1 MILVFGGTTE
11 GRIAVKELEESGS
24 LYFYSTH
31 DGEQHLFVS
40 NGVIISGAMTAEGME
55 TFCRENDIRLIIDAA
70 HPFASELH
78 SNIEKAS
85 KQIKIHVIRFERIY
99 PKRDS
104 RFIWCEDFS
113 DAVEKL
119 KGAKR
124 ILSTA
129 GVKSI
134 GKLKEL
140 EKSGVEVFHRI
151 LNRESSIKLAN
162 SEGVDEA
169 HLCYYSKEEDQSK
182 VLEEINPDAVLLK
195 ESGFSGGYTEK
206 VEAALKKG
214 IKIFVIKRP
223 PLPEEFITVNGPY
236 GMRRM
241 VEKLLPEFYPLHSG
255 LTTGSCATAATIAAA
270 QSLVTGSFPDSVNL
284 LLPDG
289 ETINVET
296 FCTSLGKAYVVKDSG
311 DDPDVTDKMEI
322 HAEVSLLEGSEI
334 EIVGGEGVGKITL
347 PGFDYPPGEA
357 AINKGPRM
365 MIEDNLRELFPKR
378 GFRVTVSVP
387 GGAEIAHRTFNPR
400 LGIEGG
406 ISIIGVSG
414 IIKPFS
420 EEGFINSIRKCMEVA
435 KASGSERVVIN
446 SGAKSEG
453 VLKSFYSSLPPQAFV
468 QYGNK
473 IGDTIAIANEMGF
486 KKISLGIMLGKAV
499 KLAEGN
505 LDTHSSNVTMNRDFI
520 ASVLREA
527 GCPKEVVESA
537 YTITLARELWDIVP
551 METMQSFV
559 NTIIAKCK
567 EACAPLCGKAELTL
581 LLIGENGS
589 VFF

>member
-31 DGEQHLFVS
+31 DGEQHLSVS

-85 KQIKIHVIRFERIY
+85 RHVKVPVIRFERIY

-124 ILSTA
+124 VLSTA

-134 GKLKEL
+134 GKLKDPAE
-140 EKSGVEVFHRI
+140 SGIEVFHRI
-151 LNRESSIKLAN
+151 LERESSINLAKR
-162 SEGVDEA
+162 EGVDEA
-169 HLCYYSKEEDQSK
+169 HICYYSKEEDQSK
-182 VLEEINPDAVLLK
+182 VLEVIKPDALLLK
-195 ESGFSGGYTEK
+195 ESGLSGGYSEK
-206 VEAALKKG
+206 VEAALKMG
-214 IKIFVIKRP
+214 IRIFVIKRP
-223 PLPEEFITVNGPY
+223 PLPEAFITVNGPY

-255 LTTGSCATAATIAAA
+255 LTTGSCATAAAIAAA
-270 QSLVTGSFPDSVNL
+270 TSLVEGTFTNKVSL
-284 LLPDG
+284 LLPNG
-289 ETINVET
+289 ESIPVET
-296 FCTSLGKAYVVKDSG
+296 VNAEAGHAYVVKDSG

-322 HAEVSLLEGSEI
+322 HSRVELLKTSDI
-334 EIVGGEGVGKITL
+334 EIVGGEGVGRITL

-357 AINKGPRM
+357 AINKAPRK
-365 MIEDNLRELFPKR
+365 MIEDNLRARFSNR
-378 GFRVTVSVP
+378 GFKVTVSVP
-387 GGAEIAHRTFNPR
+387 GGEEIAHRTFNPR

-420 EEGFINSIRKCMEVA
+420 EESFVSSIRKCMEVA
-435 KASGSERVVIN
+435 KASNSERVVIN

-453 VLKSFYSSLPPQAFV
+453 CLKRFYNALPPQAFV

-473 IGDTIAIANEMGF
+473 IGDTISIANELGF
-486 KKISLGIMLGKAV
+486 KHISLGIMLGKAV

-520 ASVLREA
+520 GSVLKES
-527 GCPKEVVESA
+527 GCSEEIVNKA
-537 YTITLARELWDIVP
+537 YTITLARELWEIVP
-551 METMQSFV
+551 SENMQSFV
-559 NTIIAKCK
+559 NTVITKCHK
-567 EACAPLCGKAELTL
+567 VCSPNSPNAELTV
-581 LLIGENGS
+581 LLISENGS
-589 VFF
+589 IFF

>member
-31 DGEQHLFVS
+31 DGEQHLSVS

-85 KQIKIHVIRFERIY
+85 RHVKVPVIRFERIY

-124 ILSTA
+124 VLSTA

-134 GKLKEL
+134 GKLKGLAE
-140 EKSGVEVFHRI
+140 SGIEVFHRI
-151 LNRESSIKLAN
+151 LERESSINLAKR
-162 SEGVDEA
+162 EGVDEA
-169 HLCYYSKEEDQSK
+169 HICYYSKEEDQSK
-182 VLEEINPDAVLLK
+182 VLEKIKPDALLLK
-195 ESGFSGGYTEK
+195 ESGLSGGYSEK
-206 VEAALKKG
+206 VEAALKIG
-214 IKIFVIKRP
+214 IRIFVIKRP
-223 PLPEEFITVNGPY
+223 SLPEEFITVNGPY

-255 LTTGSCATAATIAAA
+255 LTTGSCATAAAIAAA
-270 QSLVTGSFPDSVNL
+270 TSLVEGTFTNMVFL
-284 LLPDG
+284 LLPNG
-289 ETINVET
+289 ESIPVET
-296 FCTSLGKAYVVKDSG
+296 VNAEVGHAYVVKDSG

-322 HAEVSLLEGSEI
+322 HSRVELLKTSDI
-334 EIVGGEGVGKITL
+334 EIVGGEGVGRITL

-357 AINKGPRM
+357 AINKAPRK
-365 MIEDNLRELFPKR
+365 MIEDNLRARFSNR
-378 GFRVTVSVP
+378 GFKVTVSVP
-387 GGAEIAHRTFNPR
+387 GGEEIAHRTFNPR

-420 EEGFINSIRKCMEVA
+420 EESFVSSIRKCMEVA
-435 KASGSERVVIN
+435 KASNSERVVIN

-453 VLKSFYSSLPPQAFV
+453 CLKRFYNTLPPQAFV

-473 IGDTIAIANEMGF
+473 IGDTISIANELGF
-486 KKISLGIMLGKAV
+486 KLISLGIMLGKAV

-520 ASVLREA
+520 ASVLKES
-527 GCPKEVVESA
+527 GCSEEIVNKA
-537 YTITLARELWDIVP
+537 YTITLARELWEIVP
-551 METMQSFV
+551 AENMQSFV
-559 NTIIAKCK
+559 NTVITKCHK
-567 EACAPLCGKAELTL
+567 VCSPNSPNAELTV
-581 LLIGENGS
+581 LLISENGS
-589 VFF
+589 IFF